1 MLLTRRNF
9 LRAVGIVALAGDAFA
24 AGEVKPSAVQAD
36 APAPYV
42 AITWVGAATM
52 VIRFEDL
59 TILTDPALGETFAM
73 GDPNDAD
80 HQTIRT
86 HRRLTPVSGL
96 DLKTVDL
103 VLLSHA
109 HPDHFDQRAAADLNR
124 SLPIILP
131 AGDEKA
137 IAGKGFEA
145 LDTMEWG
152 ETRQVDAGAGRVT
165 ITAVAARHSRDPATA
180 RVLGLGNGYWITFSR
195 GDWTRT
201 LYWTGDTM
209 PTADVV
215 EAVRSLG
222 RPDIMVPHV
231 GGVGVNG
238 PLGQIS
244 MGADDVVALAAA
256 VHPAYVLPVH
266 HSTYA
271 FFREPISRL
280 AERSKGQPYRLDPID
295 ACETVAY
302 D

>member
-1 MLLTRRNF
+1 MLPTRRDV
-9 LRAVGIVALAGDAFA
+9 LRAAGIVALTGDAFA
-24 AGEVKPSAVQAD
+24 AGEDKPSAVQAGV
-36 APAPYV
+36 PAPYV

-52 VIRFEDL
+52 VIRFADL

-86 HRRLTPVSGL
+86 HRRLTPVAGL
-96 DLKTVDL
+96 DLTTVDL

-109 HPDHFDQRAAADLNR
+109 HPDHFDERAAADLDR

-131 AGDEKA
+131 VADEKPLA
-137 IAGKGFEA
+137 ANGFKV
-145 LDTMEWG
+145 LDTIEWG
-152 ETRQVDAGAGRVT
+152 ETRQLDAGGGRVT

-180 RVLGLGNGYWITFSR
+180 RILGLGNGYWITFSR

-256 VHPAYVLPVH
+256 VHPACILPVH

-271 FFREPISRL
+271 FFREPINRL
-280 AERSKGQPYRLDPID
+280 AERSMGQPYRLNLID
-295 ACETVAY
+295 AGDTVAY